1 MFKRCL
7 FLCCLVIVSALALA
21 ACGGGSDSSD
31 ESEIEAAIETSAT
44 SSDPA
49 DCKKVNTQNF
59 VEQTTRT
66 KGSEAFKICEE
77 EAKQGSGAKS
87 AGASNIEVDGS
98 KATADVALTGGS
110 LGGQE
115 VETALVKEGEQWKLD
130 KLTGFAKFDQA
141 TVVKTFEEEFAKSKE
156 VSKSLASCIADDFRE
171 APQAELETA
180 LLSGGTEGFEE
191 LAGSCFKEEG

>member
-1 MFKRCL
+1 MRRL
-7 FLCCLVIVSALALA
+7 FLFCLVIVSAFALA
-21 ACGGGSDSSD
+21 ACGSSSSGND

-44 SSDPA
+44 SSKPA

-59 VEQTTRT
+59 VEQTTRL
-66 KGSEAFKICEE
+66 KGSEAVKRCEE
-77 EAKQGSGAKS
+77 EASEGSGAKS
-87 AGASNIEVDGS
+87 ATVSNVEVDGS

-115 VETALVKEGEQWKLD
+115 VETALVKDGDQWKLD
-130 KLTGFAKFDQA
+130 ELTGFAKFDQA
-141 TVVKTFEEEFAKSKE
+141 TVVKTFEEEFSKSKE
-156 VSKSLASCIADDFRE
+156 ASQSLTSCIVDDFSK
-171 APQAELETA
+171 APQAKLEAA